1 MKKYIAEFFGTM
13 IFILM
18 GCCAAVYPNYDVNIA
33 SGFGSAIAFGLA
45 VVTMVYT
52 IGGVSGCHINPA
64 ITLGAWITKRIT
76 RKDAIMY
83 MIAQV
88 LGTIVGLALLW
99 LAIYNTVSLNTYQEV
114 VSVIGIL
121 IGEIIITFVFIPGTL
136 AYRYVGQSYGLA
148 IIAIGFGWVGFCFIG
163 IGFIGFFVNR
173 ALSIGTALFQDIA
186 DQLDFFTLGTFL
198 GAVLATVVWEAI
210 NDNCCKDNYEK

>member
-1 MKKYIAEFFGTM
+1 
-13 IFILM
+13 M

-163 IGFIGFFVNR
+163 LDYIGTSVNP
-173 ALSIGTALFQDIA
+173 ALSIGTTLFQGVYN
-186 DQLDFFTLGTFL
+186 QLGFFTLGTYL
-198 GAVLATVVWEAI
+198 GGGLATFVWVIIDDCYCE
-210 NDNCCKDNYEK
+210 DNCEK

>member
-1 MKKYIAEFFGTM
+1 
-13 IFILM
+13 M

-88 LGTIVGLALLW
+88 LGTIVGMALLW
-99 LAIYNTVSLNTYQEV
+99 LAI
-114 VSVIGIL
+114 
-121 IGEIIITFVFIPGTL
+121 
-136 AYRYVGQSYGLA
+136 
-148 IIAIGFGWVGFCFIG
+148 
-163 IGFIGFFVNR
+163 
-173 ALSIGTALFQDIA
+173 
-186 DQLDFFTLGTFL
+186 
-198 GAVLATVVWEAI
+198 
-210 NDNCCKDNYEK
+210 

>member
-18 GCCAAVYPNYDVNIA
+18 GCCAAVYHYYDVNTA
-33 SGFGSAIAFGLA
+33 SVFGSAIAFGLA

-88 LGTIVGLALLW
+88 LGTIVGMALLW
-99 LAIYNTVSLNTYQEV
+99 LAIYNTAGLNTYQEG

-121 IGEIIITFVFIPGTL
+121 IAEIIITFAFIPGIL
-136 AYRYVGQSYGLA
+136 ASTYVGKLYGF
-148 IIAIGFGWVGFCFIG
+148 IIGFGWVGFCFIG

-210 NDNCCKDNYEK
+210 NNNCCEDNYEK

>member
-18 GCCAAVYPNYDVNIA
+18 GCCAAVYHYYDVNTA
-33 SGFGSAIAFGLA
+33 SVFGSAIAFGLA

-64 ITLGAWITKRIT
+64 ITLCDWITKRIT
-76 RKDAIMY
+76 RKGAIMY

-88 LGTIVGLALLW
+88 LGTIVGMALLW
-99 LAIYNTVSLNTYQEV
+99 LAIYNTAGLNTYQEG

-121 IGEIIITFVFIPGTL
+121 IAEIIITFAFIPGIL
-136 AYRYVGQSYGLA
+136 ASTYVGKLYGF
-148 IIAIGFGWVGFCFIG
+148 IIGFGLGILCLLGLDYIG
-163 IGFIGFFVNR
+163 TSVNP
-173 ALSIGTALFQDIA
+173 ALSIGTTLFPGGYN
-186 DQLDFFTLGTFL
+186 QLGFFTLGTYL
-198 GAVLATVVWEAI
+198 GGGLATFVWVIIDDCYCE
-210 NDNCCKDNYEK
+210 DNCEK